1 MSIFD
6 RWFRRKPELPVQPTP
21 TTLETGDEIARR
33 ELRAATDTLRRYGV
47 TPTLRADALASSV
60 IGMGE
65 STEDKRETIAPVLR
79 GFFGLDS
86 LDALYLQ
93 GGLFRRISEGPAVD
107 AISGGWTTDDGID
120 QNSTSAFDR
129 RLGLRERMLD
139 CARYARAYGRA
150 HLLLV
155 TDDGLPLSE
164 PLPPGRH
171 NVKAIQVLM
180 RRECIPFHWSSDL
193 GDPGF
198 GDVDMWNVVPIR
210 VGVFAPA
217 TPVHASRVMT
227 LRGLD
232 PTLTPVQGFD
242 LGRGLSVPDAYWG
255 PVRDYLA
262 ATDAIA
268 VAALEMSIPVLK
280 LGAHSEAYSG
290 VDRSEYLASL
300 QLMKLKKSTFGML
313 PLAGSDELERL
324 PVQFTGAREAI
335 MSLQERVCA
344 LEGIPIVK
352 LFGQSPG
359 GLSTDNESGRT
370 SYATLLRGIRVDRVE
385 PALQAIYDIAFGH
398 ADRTI
403 VWGDLE
409 APTPRDEA
417 EIDEIR
423 TRRDIML
430 VQAGIITREEARAR
444 YAGDE
449 VLPYPVVS
457 EYDDLDD
464 LVGPED
470 DEAPSSQSS
479 LRSGIVRAGTPK
491 GAFVPTPGG
500 IDPIKK
506 PESVNP
512 DGFGRNDADKYKVP
526 AAARNNARKVLR
538 WREEHADE
546 IRGMTEVGWKRARQL
561 ADNEYVGYETVAK
574 MAAFNRHRKNSEI
587 DPEHKD
593 KPWMDAGYVAWLGWG
608 GTSGVDWARG
618 ITGADED

>member
-6 RWFRRKPELPVQPTP
+6 RWFRRAPALPVQTTP
-21 TTLETGDEIARR
+21 ATPESSDEIMRR
-33 ELRAATDTLRRYGV
+33 ELRVAADTLRRYGV

-65 STEDKRETIAPVLR
+65 STEDKRETIVPVLR
-79 GFFGLDS
+79 GFFSLDS

-120 QNSTSAFDR
+120 QNSTSALDH
-129 RLGLRERMLD
+129 RLGLRERLLD

-150 HLLLV
+150 HLLVV

-164 PLPPGRH
+164 PLPPGKH
-171 NVKAIQVLM
+171 KIKAVQVLM

-198 GDVDMWNVVPIR
+198 GDVDMWNVVPVR

-217 TPVHASRVMT
+217 TPVHASRVLT

-232 PTLTPVQGFD
+232 PALTPVQGFD

-255 PVRDYLA
+255 PTRDYLA

-290 VDRSEYLASL
+290 VDRQEYLASL
-300 QLMKLKKSTFGML
+300 QLMKLRKSTFGML
-313 PLAGSDELERL
+313 PLAGSDDLERL

-335 MSLQERVCA
+335 MSLQERICA
-344 LEGIPIVK
+344 IEGIPIIK

-385 PALQAIYDIAFGH
+385 PVLQAIYDIAFGP

-403 VWGDLE
+403 VWGELE
-409 APTPRDEA
+409 APTQREEA
-417 EIDEIR
+417 EVDEIR
-423 TRRDIML
+423 VRRDIML
-430 VQAGIITREEARAR
+430 VQAGIITREEARQR
-444 YAGDE
+444 YIGDE

-464 LVGPED
+464 LVGPVED
-470 DEAPSSQSS
+470 EPEGQETAFD
-479 LRSGIVRAGTPK
+479 RKNIVRAGTPK

-500 IDPIKK
+500 IDPIKP
-506 PESVNP
+506 PEVV
-512 DGFGRNDADKYKVP
+512 GRGDADRYKVP

-574 MAAFNRHRKNSEI
+574 MAAFNRHRKNAEI
-587 DPEHKD
+587 DAEHKD
-593 KPWMDAGYVAWLGWG
+593 TPWKDAGYVAWLGWG

>member
-6 RWFRRKPELPVQPTP
+6 RWFRRAPALTVQPTP
-21 TTLETGDEIARR
+21 ATPESSDEIMRR
-33 ELRAATDTLRRYGV
+33 ELRSAADTLRRYGV

-60 IGMGE
+60 IGMGD
-65 STEDKRETIAPVLR
+65 STEDKRETITPVLR
-79 GFFGLDS
+79 GFFSLDS

-120 QNSTSAFDR
+120 QNSTSSFDH
-129 RLGLRERMLD
+129 RLGLRERLLD

-150 HLLLV
+150 HLLIV

-171 NVKAIQVLM
+171 NIKAVQVLM

-193 GDPGF
+193 SDPGF

-217 TPVHASRVMT
+217 TPVHASRVLT

-255 PVRDYLA
+255 TVRDYLA

-290 VDRSEYLASL
+290 VDRAEYLASL

-313 PLAGSDELERL
+313 PLAGADELERL

-335 MSLQERVCA
+335 LSLQERICA

-385 PALQAIYDIAFGH
+385 PVLHAIYNIAFGP

-409 APTPRDEA
+409 APTQREEA
-417 EIDEIR
+417 EVDEIR

-430 VQAGIITREEARAR
+430 VQAGIISREEARAR
-444 YAGDE
+444 YVGDE

-464 LVGPED
+464 LVGPVEEEPEGQQTAFD
-470 DEAPSSQSS
+470 
-479 LRSGIVRAGTPK
+479 RKNIVRAGTPK

-500 IDPIKK
+500 IDPIKP
-506 PESVNP
+506 PEVV
-512 DGFGRNDADKYKVP
+512 GRGDADRYKVP
-526 AAARNNARKVLR
+526 ESARNNARKVLR
-538 WREEHADE
+538 WREEHPDE
-546 IRGMTEVGWKRARQL
+546 IRGMTSVGWRRARQL
-561 ADNEYVGYETVAK
+561 ADNEYIGYDTVAK
-574 MAAFNRHRKNSEI
+574 MAAFNRHRKNAEI
-587 DPEHKD
+587 DPEFKNE
-593 KPWMDAGYVAWLGWG
+593 PWRDAGYVAWLGWG

-618 ITGADED
+618 ITGADEG